1 MAQLN
6 TFNGGLNTR
15 LAPHLINANEAVEYT
30 NVDNTSMSLRPV
42 KSSTN
47 ENTSIGKYFI
57 NFKGSWVSSSTYK
70 DYVIFQD
77 DLYFSDG
84 VSRPQWTS
92 DGTNWLTLGVDRPT
106 SAPTVEEDDYSGG
119 FNGTY
124 QFCYTYYNSSTGLE
138 SQPSDYSELITVTD
152 KRITIKDML
161 GTDQPGIDKIRVY
174 RVGGNLTEMSMCDE
188 ADNPG
193 DGYSVAVNTGI
204 PDTDIL
210 GVLDSYNNAPAPTG
224 LNYLTESNAMLFGS
238 IGNKLYFSDIAFVE
252 YWSDFNYIKFDNDI
266 TGIGATA
273 NGLLVFT
280 KYKTYI
286 VTGTSPLTLSKYL
299 LSSNQGCLSHSSIS
313 FAKDT
318 LIWASSDGICASDGG
333 IIQVASRDKMG
344 KLEITSIFDSIVFDD
359 VYYLAYGNHI
369 LALDTRFGNILRIIS
384 QPIDKFSIHNDTLY
398 YSLSGSLYSLLTSS
412 SNMSMSYRSP
422 LILDKPNYKSLYYNF
437 KVEYIGSVTISV
449 IIDGTTVVT
458 KSLSSTTRT
467 TVEIL
472 EVEEHIGYNLEFTVT
487 GTGEVFFVDYR
498 TLDKDNIA
506 GALKFYSTTE
516 FKEIVKVNNQPIEF
530 NKTVDGYKSG
540 NINID
545 PTNLSMFDNLKVK
558 FQGSVEFRVYLD
570 GVMYSKTLSSSSL
583 VEEIIEFQDLTGYSL
598 VFEVIGTG
606 KVYDITFDSYN
617 KSNIAGA
624 LKFYSTTEFK
634 EIVKVNNQPIEFN
647 KTSTGYKSGT
657 IPFNITNHK
666 MFKNLMIC
674 YTGSI
679 DIKIYLDNTE
689 VLNKSLS
696 STELEVKEI
705 LLPSS
710 ISRAYYIIIEYSGT
724 GKLYDVE
731 MVPLERQ
738 TNGR

>member
-1 MAQLN
+1 MAQL
-6 TFNGGLNTR
+6 TQFNGGINIR
-15 LAPHLINANEAVEYT
+15 LSPHLINANEAVEYT
-30 NVDNTSMSLRPV
+30 NVDNSSMSLRPV

-47 ENTSIGKYFI
+47 ENTIIGTYFI
-57 NFKGSWVSSSTYK
+57 NFRDSWVSSSTYK

-77 DLYFSDG
+77 NLYYSDG
-84 VSRPQWTS
+84 SSRPMWTS
-92 DGTNWLTLGVDRPT
+92 DGTNWLTLGVDRPP
-106 SAPTVEEDDYSGG
+106 SAPTVALGDTGNYHGS
-119 FNGTY
+119 Y

-138 SQPSDYSELITVTD
+138 SQPSDYSSFITAIDSAILTKNLV
-152 KRITIKDML
+152 
-161 GTDQPGIDKIRVY
+161 GTGQPGIDKLRVY
-174 RVGGNLTEMSMCDE
+174 RIGGNLTSMSLAFE
-188 ADNPG
+188 TDNPG
-193 DGYSVAVNTGI
+193 EGNTKDVNSSI
-204 PDTDIL
+204 PDDYIL

-238 IGNKLYFSDIAFVE
+238 IDNKLYFSDIAFTE
-252 YWSDFNYIKFDNDI
+252 YWSAFNYIKFDNDI

-280 KYKTYI
+280 KYKTHI
-286 VTGTSPLTLSKYL
+286 VTGTSPMTLSKYL

-318 LIWASSDGICASDGG
+318 LIWASTDGICASDGG
-333 IIQVASRDKMG
+333 IIQVASRDKLG
-344 KLEITSIFDSIVFDD
+344 KIEITNIKDSIVFDD
-359 VYYLAYGNHI
+359 VYYLAYEDKI
-369 LALDTRFGNILRIIS
+369 LALDTRFGNILREVS
-384 QPIDKFSIHNDTLY
+384 QTIDRFSIHNDTLY
-398 YSLSGSLYSLLTSS
+398 YSLNGSLYSLFTSP
-412 SNMSMSYRSP
+412 NTMSMSYKSP

-437 KVEYIGSVTISV
+437 KVEYIGSITISV

-472 EVEEHIGYNLEFTVT
+472 EVEEYIGYNLEFTVT

-540 NINID
+540 NINIE
-545 PTNLSMFDNLKVK
+545 PTNLSLFDNLRVK
-558 FQGSVEFRVYLD
+558 FNGSVEFRVYLD
-570 GVMYSKTLSSSSL
+570 GVMYSKVLSSTSL

-647 KTSTGYKSGT
+647 KTVDGYKSGT

-666 MFKNLMIC
+666 MFKNLMLC

-696 STELEVKEI
+696 SAELETKEI

-710 ISRAYYIIIEYSGT
+710 ISRAYYISIEYSGT